1 MDRND
6 IAWTGYIPAITT
18 PFTREGNLDWPAL
31 AQQLE
36 WYVQERMHGVI
47 LAGTSGE
54 WFSLNEAERAQLF
67 AESGRNIGG
76 RITVLGGCNAYTAAE
91 AIRHARAAQRAGLDG
106 IILTPPPYIVPS
118 HRELV
123 QFYQDV
129 SDATDI
135 PICVYN
141 WPRGCVVD
149 MDVELLEEL
158 SDIDHVVAIKNS
170 TPDFGMFLQGA
181 YRLRHKVRYFN
192 MPTSALGADLAAL
205 GVGDGLMGAG
215 GVLGADHPDFWRRIA
230 AGDKAGAVTLGER
243 DRVIMKAWFN
253 KDFAGNFGSAQAIL
267 KTALRLRGVPAGHVR
282 RPLLDLSAAEIER
295 VRATLEGLGIET
307 RPLDPA

>member
-91 AIRHARAAQRAGLDG
+91 AIRHARAAQRAGWTASSSPRPL
-106 IILTPPPYIVPS
+106 
-118 HRELV
+118 HRA
-123 QFYQDV
+123 Q
-129 SDATDI
+129 
-135 PICVYN
+135 P
-141 WPRGCVVD
+141 
-149 MDVELLEEL
+149 
-158 SDIDHVVAIKNS
+158 
-170 TPDFGMFLQGA
+170 QGTGSVLPG
-181 YRLRHKVRYFN
+181 RLRRDGHPHLR
-192 MPTSALGADLAAL
+192 LQLAA
-205 GVGDGLMGAG
+205 
-215 GVLGADHPDFWRRIA
+215 
-230 AGDKAGAVTLGER
+230 
-243 DRVIMKAWFN
+243 
-253 KDFAGNFGSAQAIL
+253 
-267 KTALRLRGVPAGHVR
+267 RLRGGHGRGAAGGTVRHRPCRRHQEFHAGLRHVPAR
-282 RPLLDLSAAEIER
+282 RISAAPR
-295 VRATLEGLGIET
+295 SATSTCPPRRWAPIWRRWASAT
-307 RPLDPA
+307 A